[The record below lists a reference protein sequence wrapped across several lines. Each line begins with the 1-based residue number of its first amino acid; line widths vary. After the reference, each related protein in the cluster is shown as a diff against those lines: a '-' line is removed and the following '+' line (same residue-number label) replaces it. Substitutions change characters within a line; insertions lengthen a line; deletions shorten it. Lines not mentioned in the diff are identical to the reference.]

1 MVTVGERPQAVIGP
15 RLRYNGLMRRKLFSN
30 LALAVS
36 IVAAAGCGFS
46 GQGQEEA
53 KEEPPIVDSDGDGHF
68 DSVDNCPTVANPDQK
83 NSDTDGRG
91 DACDN
96 CLLAANDDQKNSD
109 TDALGDAC
117 DNCLLVANPPQDT
130 MTSTGM
136 ALVQRDHDGDG
147 RGDVCDLCPHLASA
161 AQDEDTDGDGIGA
174 PCDPDPAV
182 KNPPAEFWGFY
193 EMPAITDWNVPT
205 AAAGARAD
213 WEIAATDGTRLWL
226 KQKNAA
232 LGWYQLHRLKEVQ
245 RPWVDAVVRVEA
257 VAPANGSDDLR
268 SSGVIVS
275 YNQNGGTH
283 NYGGCAVR
291 RDVNNINNDVLLAA
305 MYDDENLRNG
315 ESRGTAW
322 AGGLLA
328 RDTHLLGNAV
338 LVGAN
343 DSNQICRGTAAGTAM
358 TTTNIG
364 SVLRPS
370 GQVGVRTYGSVA
382 LFDYVFLVDNVAA
395 PAATEAP

>member
-1 MVTVGERPQAVIGP
+1 MVRGRRLLERHIFP
-15 RLRYNGLMRRKLFSN
+15 RQGL
-30 LALAVS
+30 VS
-36 IVAAAGCGFS
+36 LLMLGAAILAGCNFPLPMG
-46 GQGQEEA
+46 EEG
-53 KEEPPIVDSDGDGHF
+53 EEVPSKVDSDGDGHV
-68 DSVDNCPTVANPDQK
+68 DSVDNCPGVANPDQK
-83 NSDTDGRG
+83 NSDSDGR
-91 DACDN
+91 
-96 CLLAANDDQKNSD
+96 
-109 TDALGDAC
+109 GDAC
-117 DNCLLVANPPQDT
+117 DNCLLVANPPQET

-161 AQDEDTDGDGIGA
+161 AQDVDADGDGIGA

-193 EMPAITDWNVPT
+193 DMPAITDWNVPT

-213 WEIAATDGTRLWL
+213 WEIAVTDGTRLWL
-226 KQKNAA
+226 KQKNPV
-232 LGWYQLHRLKEVQ
+232 LGWYQLHRLKEYQ
-245 RPWVDAVVRVEA
+245 RPWVDAVMRVEA
-257 VAPANGSDDLR
+257 VAPASGGDLLR
-268 SSGVIVS
+268 SSGVILS

-283 NYGGCAVR
+283 NYGGCSVR
-291 RDVNNINNDVLLAA
+291 RDVNNLSNDMLLAA
-305 MYDDENLRNG
+305 TYDDEILRNG
-315 ESRGTAW
+315 ESRGVAW

-328 RDTHLLGNAV
+328 RDIHLVGNAL

-343 DSNQICRGTAAGTAM
+343 DSNQICRGTAAGTAL

-364 SVLRPS
+364 SALRPG

-395 PAATEAP
+395 PALAGAR